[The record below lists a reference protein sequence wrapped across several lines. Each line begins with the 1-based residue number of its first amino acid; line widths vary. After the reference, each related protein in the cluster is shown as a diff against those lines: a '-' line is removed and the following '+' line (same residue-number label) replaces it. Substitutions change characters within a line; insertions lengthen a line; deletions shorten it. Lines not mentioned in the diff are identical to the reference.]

1 MPIITE
7 KLKNIYYYLK
17 IMIGSIFNIEL
28 VQGIVLIKCFAAPE
42 SNAWILTWGL
52 VFKST
57 IYGW

>member
-42 SNAWILTWGL
+42 SNA
-52 VFKST
+52 
-57 IYGW
+57 